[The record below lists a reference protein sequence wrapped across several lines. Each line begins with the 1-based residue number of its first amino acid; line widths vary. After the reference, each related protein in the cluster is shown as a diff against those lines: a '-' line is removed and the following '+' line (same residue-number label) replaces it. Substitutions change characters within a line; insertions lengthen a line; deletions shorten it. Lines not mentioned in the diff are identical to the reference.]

1 MEKRWTV
8 VEVMRHARHDWL
20 NKIQLIKGHLALNKV
35 ERVQE
40 IINGIIGEA
49 QQETRLTNLKAERFA
64 ELMMTYNWEP
74 HPIFLEYEIVGGE
87 ADLSPYDEQL
97 SEWCRR
103 FFRLLEAQA
112 DEQTENHLCV
122 TIEIADG
129 RVGLFF
135 DGRGA
140 WRDGDA
146 IRACLE
152 RCEPSAPLR
161 LVSFAVGADEL
172 TVELELPLGS
182 GSPYW

>member
-8 VEVMRHARHDWL
+8 IEVMRHARHDWL

-64 ELMMTYNWEP
+64 ELIMTYNWEP
-74 HPIFLEYEIVGGE
+74 HPIFLEYEVVGDE
-87 ADLSPYDEQL
+87 ADLSLYDEPL

-103 FFRLLEAQA
+103 FFRLLEEQA
-112 DEQTENHLCV
+112 DEQRENHLCL
-122 TIEIADG
+122 TIEIGHG
-129 RVGLFF
+129 RAALFF

-140 WRDGDA
+140 WRDGEA
-146 IRACLE
+146 VRAWLG
-152 RCEPSAPLR
+152 RYEPSGPLR

-172 TVELELPLGS
+172 TVELELPPCPGIS
-182 GSPYW
+182 YS